1 MTTTTTDN
9 ADYCANIVRNR
20 DFPAYAATVFIA
32 PEARRSLL
40 ALYAF
45 AGEIARVRDHITQAL
60 AGEIRLQWWTD
71 LLEGIGHG
79 EVAGNPVAAELIHAI
94 ETHALP
100 RAPLLRMIEAHQF
113 DLYNDPM
120 PDMAALET
128 YAAETSGALFA
139 LAARISGAS
148 GEDIEHLAVHAGV
161 AQGLIE
167 TVRRLPIDAN
177 RQQAFL
183 PLDIL
188 LAHGS
193 SVAELFAGKET
204 PALRGAH
211 DQLLAAA
218 AAHLDQAMTLL
229 ADAPAATRPIFLP
242 LALVERERKR
252 LAQTGVFTLPE
263 IPSRLRVLW
272 TLWRASKAKMFS

>member
-79 EVAGNPVAAELIHAI
+79 EVAGNPVAAELMHAI
-94 ETHALP
+94 ESHALP

-139 LAARISGAS
+139 LATRIAAAPND
-148 GEDIEHLAVHAGV
+148 EVDHLAVHAGV
-161 AQGLIE
+161 AQGLVGTI
-167 TVRRLPIDAN
+167 RRLPIDAN
-177 RQQAFL
+177 RQQAFV
-183 PLDIL
+183 PLDVL

-193 SVAELFAGKET
+193 SVAELFAGQET
-204 PALRGAH
+204 ATLRAAR
-211 DQLLAAA
+211 DEVLAVA
-218 AAHLDQAMTLL
+218 AAHLDQAMALL
-229 ADAPAATRPIFLP
+229 ADAPAAARPVFLP
-242 LALVERERKR
+242 LAMVRRERER
-252 LAQTGVFTLPE
+252 LARTGVFTLPE

-272 TLWRASKAKMFS
+272 TLWRASKSKMFS